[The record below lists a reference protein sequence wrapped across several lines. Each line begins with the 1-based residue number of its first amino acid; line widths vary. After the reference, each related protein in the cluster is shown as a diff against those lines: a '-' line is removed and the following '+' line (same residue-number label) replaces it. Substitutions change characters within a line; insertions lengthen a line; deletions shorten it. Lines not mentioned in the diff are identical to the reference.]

1 MKKKKFNVK
10 DFLIG
15 NNTYV
20 IFLVLFI
27 VCALLSSTF
36 LEPVNLV
43 NICLQQSGP
52 ILVALGMLFVVLTGG
67 IDLSVGAVT
76 ALSSCCAY
84 VLMRDYGQGL
94 GAAFVV
100 AVLIGLAM
108 GLLNGILVAYGKMQG
123 FVTTLATL
131 SIGNGAALIVSQGA
145 PVRCSNIPSVGAMA
159 SKDYGYPIVIGC
171 VIIIVIMALIQQY
184 TSYGRIVI
192 ACGSNS
198 TAVQLAGINVKRYVC
213 SCYMVSGLLASIAG
227 MFIASR
233 TQTAA
238 STLGKGGE
246 LDAIAACVIG
256 GASLA
261 GGKGSVIK
269 TVIGAL
275 TIALISNIM
284 NLKGV
289 PAYPQEIV
297 KGCII
302 IAAVLLQIATDRT
315 ESAV

>member
-1 MKKKKFNVK
+1 MEKKERKLI
-10 DFLIG
+10 DFLID

-20 IFLVLFI
+20 IFIALFVI
-27 VCALLSSTF
+27 CALLSEIF
-36 LEPVNLV
+36 LDPSNLI
-43 NICLQQSGP
+43 NILLQQSGP

-76 ALSSCCAY
+76 ALSSCVAY
-84 VLMRDYGQGL
+84 VLMRDYQVSFALAFLAAIIVGILVGL
-94 GAAFVV
+94 V
-100 AVLIGLAM
+100 
-108 GLLNGILVAYGKMQG
+108 NGILVAYGKMQG

-131 SIGNGAALIVSQGA
+131 SIGNGAALIVSSGA
-145 PVRCSNIPSVGAMA
+145 PVRCSNIPAVGAMS
-159 SKDYGYPIVIGC
+159 SKEFGYPIVIGC
-171 VIIIVIMALIQQY
+171 IIIVIIMAFVQNY
-184 TSYGRIVI
+184 TAYGRLVI

-198 TAVQLAGINVKRYVC
+198 TAVQLAGINVTKYVC
-213 SCYMVSGLLASIAG
+213 SCYVVSGLLSAIAG
-227 MFIASR
+227 MFMASR

-238 STLGKGGE
+238 STLGSGGE
-246 LDAIAACVIG
+246 LNAIAACVIG

-269 TVIGAL
+269 TVIGAFI
-275 TIALISNIM
+275 IALISNIM

-302 IAAVLLQIATDRT
+302 IAAVLLQIITDRT
-315 ESAV
+315 ENTI

>member
-1 MKKKKFNVK
+1 MNTKKFDLK
-10 DFLIG
+10 KFLLN

-27 VCALLSSTF
+27 ICAVLSSTF
-36 LEPVNLV
+36 LDIANLT
-43 NICLQQSGP
+43 NILLQQSGP

-76 ALSSCCAY
+76 ALSSCVAY
-84 VLMRDYGQGL
+84 VLMRDYQVNFVLAFLAALVMGL
-94 GAAFVV
+94 
-100 AVLIGLAM
+100 LI
-108 GLLNGILVAYGKMQG
+108 GLLNGLLVAYGGMQG

-131 SIGNGAALIVSQGA
+131 SIGNGFALIVSNGA
-145 PVRCSNIPSVGAMA
+145 PVRCSDVAAVSAMA
-159 SKDYGYPIVIGC
+159 SKKYGYPIIIGC
-171 VIIIVIMALIQQY
+171 AIIIVIMAFIQNY

-192 ACGSNS
+192 ACGSNK
-198 TAVQLAGINVKRYVC
+198 TAVQLAGIDVKKYVC
-213 SCYMVSGLLASIAG
+213 SCYLVSGFLSAIAG
-227 MFIASR
+227 MFMASR

-238 STLGKGGE
+238 STLGSGGE
-246 LDAIAACVIG
+246 LNAIAACVIG

-269 TVIGAL
+269 AVIGAF
-275 TIALISNIM
+275 TSALINNIM

-297 KGCII
+297 KGLII
-302 IAAVLLQIATDRT
+302 IAAVLLQINTNKAEAT
-315 ESAV
+315 V